1 MQSVTTNALLGW
13 YEDNAR
19 QLPWRRQPRNPYHVL
34 VSEFMLQQ
42 TRVDRVVG
50 YFTTF
55 ISRFPDLRRLAAATE
70 EEVLSAW
77 SGLGYYRRARSL
89 HRLAQEVSAGSGA
102 LPSTAAE
109 LQRLPGIG
117 AYTAAAVASLAFAEE
132 VPVLDG
138 NVMRVGARVMAMDID
153 PRSTDGRRRLESW
166 VLGLMEGAPPG
177 AVNEALME
185 LGATVCTPAE
195 PICNQCPLKEHC
207 RAQADGTQDALPR
220 PRRRRAS
227 VAVRWVA
234 ACCSDI
240 EGQWLLKRVDEG
252 RILRGLW
259 LPPLAELE
267 ESQSPARRAAELV
280 PGLQW
285 TQGET
290 GSPVRHTIT
299 HRRIE
304 VVPVRFVADGFDS
317 LGEGWRWADPLDP
330 EVPTS
335 SLLAKLFE
343 RLDQV
348 PP

>member
-42 TRVDRVVG
+42 TQVDRVVG

-153 PRSTDGRRRLESW
+153 PRSTDGRQRLESW

-195 PICNQCPLKEHC
+195 PICNQCPLNEHC

-280 PGLQW
+280 PGLLW